1 MYLARAK
8 ITEIRGFFGNRTVDL
23 DFLRPDGSYAGW
35 TVIAGRNGSGKTSI
49 LRAIALTLAGSKVA
63 QTMAPDY
70 ATWRSSDQKDG
81 LIAAQFYLDADE
93 AESVVFSNKPVSP
106 GIHAEVEIKLPI
118 PREAKSKGGI
128 RSYVRSE
135 WMEVMIS
142 PRLDYDEEEAQPTP
156 ITDALFAAG
165 YGAFRRLSRE
175 MADIREKSDVLE
187 RANRFSTLFNE
198 DASLAEGVAW
208 LVGLHLRRLEGDAE
222 AESVLETVLNLLSD
236 GLLPDGCTVEEV
248 NSGGLWVNR
257 GGQSFPLREMS
268 DGYRTVSALVL
279 DLVRHLFA
287 HYGDLNVTQHDNG
300 LSIGLAGVVLIDEID
315 AHLHVSWQMR
325 VGEWLKDH
333 FPKIQFIVTT
343 HSPYICQAADPAGL
357 IRLPGP
363 DEDAPAQIVDAELHQ
378 RIVYGSGD
386 DAALS
391 SLFGLD
397 SPYSKRAEEARR
409 DLVGLEEKVLSG
421 EATESEVKQ
430 FEALSQKLQ
439 SSLSAR
445 VDEVVARLINSDD

>member
-1 MYLARAK
+1 MK

-49 LRAIALTLAGSKVA
+49 LRAIALALAGTRVA
-63 QTMAPDY
+63 QAMAPDY
-70 ATWRSSDQKDG
+70 TTWRSSDKKDG
-81 LIAAQFYLDADE
+81 LIAAQFYLDAEE
-93 AESVVFSNKPVSP
+93 AESVVFSNEQVGP
-106 GIHAEVEIKLPI
+106 GLHAEVEIKLPTS
-118 PREAKSKGGI
+118 REAKSKSGI
-128 RSYVRSE
+128 RQYVQSE
-135 WMEVMIS
+135 WMEVMLS
-142 PRLDYDEEEAQPTP
+142 PPLKDGTEETQP
-156 ITDALFAAG
+156 ITITDVLFAAG
-165 YGAFRRLSRE
+165 YGAFRRLSRD
-175 MADIREKSDVLE
+175 MADIREKSNVLE

-222 AESVLETVLNLLSD
+222 AEFVLETVLNLLSD

-268 DGYRTVSALVL
+268 DGYKTVSALVL

-287 HYGDLNVTQHDNG
+287 HYGDLKVTQYDNG

-325 VGEWLKDH
+325 VGEWLKEH
-333 FPKIQFIVTT
+333 FPAIQFIVTT

-363 DEDAPAQIVDAELHQ
+363 DEDAPVQIVDVELHQ

-409 DLVGLEEKVLSG
+409 DLVGLEERVLSG
-421 EATESEVKQ
+421 EATESEVKR

-445 VDEVVARLINSDD
+445 VDEVSARLSNSDD